1 MEKIN
6 DDGKHIRMLKTKIK
20 LLLSKL
26 KKDKESENNN
36 TSFNRGKTIEELSKE
51 LVELADLLSQC
62 TNLKLDETH
71 VKAFNAY
78 VKKHYKYVPIRT
90 NKKLPNIISTLMDDV
105 RKCTLKS
112 TTKSV
117 SIIAL
122 RKHTGG
128 SMHSKSPLKPMKFLA
143 VFSRT
148 TLEDRVEAYNIFDDV
163 FNLQMT
169 LKPCIYN
176 SNGDRFIRNNKDENV
191 IDLGKRIGS
200 YSLYG
205 MVYASSGLNSNKL
218 LGFSTKLMKDNDSNQ
233 LEVKLL
239 QAMTD
244 LAISGICQNMPIT
257 YKVMECNKTCEQMN
271 KESDICPDVIKHDRY
286 LVVLNELANYSM
298 DSFLESPHNLKTFQS
313 VVMQIL
319 FSIYSFHSLGYCHQD
334 AHMGNF
340 LIHEIVADGLWHYK
354 VVGEDI
360 YVKNYGYLVVL
371 WDPGLAKPFS
381 EYPEEKFGEIL
392 EDYARAIDVIIGYIK
407 QKNFEESLESLEFLT
422 NLYNGI
428 GLGDDIDPE
437 KVRLDIK
444 DENSLMSFMIQEI
457 YHNTTIHKEPSENII
472 NKGKPFTLKYTS
484 AQGIGGQRNIRRKV
498 KTVKQK

>member
-6 DDGKHIRMLKTKIK
+6 DDNIHIRMLKTKIN
-20 LLLSKL
+20 LLVSKVN
-26 KKDKESENNN
+26 KNNENNN
-36 TSFNRGKTIEELSKE
+36 TSFNRGKTIEDLSKE
-51 LVELADLLSQC
+51 LVDLLSQC
-62 TNLKLDETH
+62 TNLKLDKKQ
-71 VKAFNAY
+71 VSAFNAY
-78 VKKHYKYVPIRT
+78 VKKNYKYKPIKT
-90 NKKLPNIISTLMDDV
+90 NKELPNIMSTLMESMN
-105 RKCTLKS
+105 KCTLKS

-122 RKHTGG
+122 RKYTGG
-128 SMHSKSPLKPMKFLA
+128 NMSNKDPFTPPKLLHIFK
-143 VFSRT
+143 RT
-148 TLEDRVEAYNIFDDV
+148 TLDDRIEAYKIFDDV
-163 FNLQMT
+163 FNSQMT

-176 SNGDRFIRNNKDENV
+176 SNGDRFIRNDKDENV

-205 MVYASSGLNSNKL
+205 MAYASSGLNSNKL
-218 LGFSTKLMKDNDSNQ
+218 LAFSTKLMKDNDGNQ

-239 QAMTD
+239 QAMTN
-244 LAISGICQNMPIT
+244 LAISGTCQNMPIT

-271 KESDICPDVIKHDRY
+271 TESEDICPDVIKYDRY

-334 AHMGNF
+334 THMGNF
-340 LIHEIVADGLWHYK
+340 LIHEIVADGVWHYK
-354 VVGEDI
+354 VVDKDV

-392 EDYARAIDVIIGYIK
+392 EDYARAIDVIIDYIK

-428 GLGDDIDPE
+428 GLGDNIDPK

-444 DENSLMSFMIQEI
+444 DEDSLMSFMIQEI
-457 YHNTTIHKEPSENII
+457 YNNTSINNTQSENVL
-472 NKGKPFTLKYTS
+472 NKERPFTLKYIS
-484 AQGIGGQRNIRRKV
+484 AQEIGGQKNTRRKV
-498 KTVKQK
+498 KTLKQK